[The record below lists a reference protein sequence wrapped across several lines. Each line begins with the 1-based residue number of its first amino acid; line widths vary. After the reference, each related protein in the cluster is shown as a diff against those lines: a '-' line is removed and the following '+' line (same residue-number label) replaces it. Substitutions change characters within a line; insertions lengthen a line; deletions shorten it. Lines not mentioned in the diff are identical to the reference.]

1 MKLDTKL
8 AVENSAEKM
17 KISPNTHA
25 WVLPLKDGFHKMI
38 AYIRAKKRFGFIPA
52 SSSGKRR
59 SQKSRRVTP
68 SKYYLNKLTD
78 LRKNKI
84 HLSSNRV

>member
-38 AYIRAKKRFGFIPA
+38 AYIRGEKTVFGFIPEYKNQA
-52 SSSGKRR
+52 KGKEEVKKVGVLPQV
-59 SQKSRRVTP
+59 SIT
-68 SKYYLNKLTD
+68 
-78 LRKNKI
+78 
-84 HLSSNRV
+84 

>member
-17 KISPNTHA
+17 KISPNTPA

-38 AYIRAKKRFGFIPA
+38 AYIRGEKTVWVHPCFKLREKK
-52 SSSGKRR
+52 
-59 SQKSRRVTP
+59 KS
-68 SKYYLNKLTD
+68 KK
-78 LRKNKI
+78 
-84 HLSSNRV
+84 